1 MAIYFARESI
11 REPSGEE
18 FIGRRSYESYETY
31 GPCVDCCPAAFTLMP
46 MKQRVLLGMSGGV
59 DSSVAGYLLREQGYE
74 VVGVTMKVWPQDCIS
89 RAEDKCCGPQAVAD
103 ARGVAHA
110 LGIPHYVVDEADQF
124 ERLVIDYFA
133 SEYQAGRTPNPCVMC
148 NEKLKFG
155 NLWSKAR
162 ALGCDYIATGHYAI
176 IDHVVA
182 ACGDRG
188 RVDSR
193 TASGA
198 TGVIDPGYSY
208 AVLRK
213 SVDRR
218 KDQSYFLFSLHQ
230 PQLRRALTP
239 LGRMMKPQIREI
251 ARSLGLK
258 VADKIDSQEICFV
271 PGNDYK
277 AFLRS
282 RLGENEF
289 HRGEIYDVDGNFVGE
304 HDGIE
309 LFTIGQRKGLP
320 GGSLRPR
327 YVVDLDPETNRVI
340 VGDADDLVAD
350 EFEIDR
356 VNWHPVVAMTK
367 ADSASPLDEGE
378 GTEVRGIPSQNRE
391 SREPSPYPLPWEGR
405 GEETPRGQDRGFSF
419 EATVKIRYNHPG
431 TPATIVLSEDNRAR
445 ICLHEPQRA
454 VTPGQAAVIYKDDV
468 VLGGGW
474 ICRREAPVLA

>member
-1 MAIYFARESI
+1 MTEK
-11 REPSGEE
+11 
-18 FIGRRSYESYETY
+18 
-31 GPCVDCCPAAFTLMP
+31 
-46 MKQRVLLGMSGGV
+46 KQRVLLGMSGGV
-59 DSSVAGYLLREQGYE
+59 DSSVAGYLLREQGYD
-74 VVGVTMKVWPQDCIS
+74 VIGVTMKVWPQDCIS

-103 ARGVAHA
+103 ARNVAHA

-124 ERLVIDYFA
+124 ERLVIDYFS

-155 NLWSKAR
+155 NLWQKAK

-176 IDHVVA
+176 VEHVVA
-182 ACGDRG
+182 GIDEAG
-188 RVDSR
+188 RVD
-193 TASGA
+193 AS
-198 TGVIDPGYSY
+198 IEPGSAGLADSGDSY

-213 SVDRR
+213 GVDPR
-218 KDQSYFLFSLHQ
+218 KDQSYFLFSLRQ

-239 LGRMMKPQIREI
+239 LGNMTKPQIRQI
-251 ARSLGLK
+251 AHSLGLK

-282 RLGENEF
+282 HLGEGEF
-289 HRGEIYDVDGNFVGE
+289 HRGEIYDVDGNFVGQ

-320 GGSLRPR
+320 GGSPRPR
-327 YVVDLDPETNRVI
+327 YVIDLDPETNRVI
-340 VGDADDLVAD
+340 VGDADDLVVD

-356 VNWHPVVAMTK
+356 INWHPVAGVTGSG
-367 ADSASPLDEGE
+367 D
-378 GTEVRGIPSQNRE
+378 N
-391 SREPSPYPLPWEGR
+391 
-405 GEETPRGQDRGFSF
+405 EEI

-431 TPATIVLSEDNRAR
+431 TRATVTPLEIDRAR
-445 ICLHEPQRA
+445 IRLHEPQRA
-454 VTPGQAAVIYKDDV
+454 VTPGQAAVIYRGDA

-474 ICRREAPVLA
+474 ICRTKPVGRTELATASLRQLRRMEPARRHEAAVVA

>member
-1 MAIYFARESI
+1 MDR
-11 REPSGEE
+11 
-18 FIGRRSYESYETY
+18 T
-31 GPCVDCCPAAFTLMP
+31 
-46 MKQRVLLGMSGGV
+46 KQRVLLGMSGGV

-74 VVGVTMKVWPQDCIS
+74 VIGVTMKVWPQDCIS

-124 ERLVIDYFA
+124 ERFVIDYFA

-176 IDHVVA
+176 VEHGAGTPSSRRGDGA
-182 ACGDRG
+182 AAPD
-188 RVDSR
+188 
-193 TASGA
+193 
-198 TGVIDPGYSY
+198 

-213 SVDRR
+213 GIDPR
-218 KDQSYFLFSLHQ
+218 KDQSYFLFSLRQ

-239 LGRMMKPQIREI
+239 LGTMTKPQIREI
-251 ARSLGLK
+251 AHSLGLK

-282 RLGENEF
+282 HLGDDEF
-289 HRGEIYDVDGNFVGE
+289 HRGDIYDVEGNLVGE
-304 HDGIE
+304 HNGIE

-320 GGSLRPR
+320 GGSPRPR
-327 YVVDLDPETNRVI
+327 YVVDLDPATNRVI
-340 VGDADDLVAD
+340 VGDAGDLIC
-350 EFEIDR
+350 EKFEIDR
-356 VNWHPVVAMTK
+356 VNWHPAAGGSDPGYSAVA
-367 ADSASPLDEGE
+367 AGA
-378 GTEVRGIPSQNRE
+378 
-391 SREPSPYPLPWEGR
+391 
-405 GEETPRGQDRGFSF
+405 DRGSF
-419 EATVKIRYNHPG
+419 EAVVKIRYNHAG
-431 TPATIVLSEDNRAR
+431 TVATVTPLENDRAHVR
-445 ICLHEPQRA
+445 LHNPQRA
-454 VTPGQAAVIYKDDV
+454 VTPGQAAVIYDGDI

-474 ICRREAPVLA
+474 ICRNSPSGHAESRKFSGSKEPAMVR

>member
-1 MAIYFARESI
+1 VN
-11 REPSGEE
+11 
-18 FIGRRSYESYETY
+18 RRYLIDSHYASSKFFVSMNKT
-31 GPCVDCCPAAFTLMP
+31 
-46 MKQRVLLGMSGGV
+46 KQRVLLGMSGGV

-74 VVGVTMKVWPQDCIS
+74 VIGVTMKVWPQDCIS
-89 RAEDKCCGPQAVAD
+89 RAADKCCGPQAVAD

-124 ERLVIDYFA
+124 ERVVIDYFA

-176 IDHVVA
+176 IEHVVA
-182 ACGDRG
+182 GIGDPS
-188 RVDSR
+188 RVGASIQSDS
-193 TASGA
+193 A
-198 TGVIDPGYSY
+198 GVTDPGYSY

-213 SVDRR
+213 GVDPR
-218 KDQSYFLFSLHQ
+218 KDQSYFLFSLRQ

-239 LGRMMKPQIREI
+239 LGTMTKRQIREI
-251 ARSLGLK
+251 AHSLGLK

-277 AFLRS
+277 AFLRAH
-282 RLGENEF
+282 LGEDEF
-289 HRGEIYDVDGNFVGE
+289 QRGEIYDIDGNLVGE

-320 GGSLRPR
+320 GGSPRPR
-327 YVVDLDPETNRVI
+327 YVVDLDPATNCVI
-340 VGDADDLVAD
+340 VGDADDLLCE

-356 VNWHPVVAMTK
+356 VNWHPAAGVTDPGYSAVA
-367 ADSASPLDEGE
+367 A
-378 GTEVRGIPSQNRE
+378 GI
-391 SREPSPYPLPWEGR
+391 
-405 GEETPRGQDRGFSF
+405 DRGSF
-419 EATVKIRYNHPG
+419 EALVKIRYNHPG
-431 TPATIVLSEDNRAR
+431 TPSTVALLEKDRAHVR
-445 ICLHEPQRA
+445 LHEPQRA
-454 VTPGQAAVIYKDDV
+454 VTPGQAAVIYDDDV

-474 ICRREAPVLA
+474 ICRGQCHPERSDAKSKEPAMVA